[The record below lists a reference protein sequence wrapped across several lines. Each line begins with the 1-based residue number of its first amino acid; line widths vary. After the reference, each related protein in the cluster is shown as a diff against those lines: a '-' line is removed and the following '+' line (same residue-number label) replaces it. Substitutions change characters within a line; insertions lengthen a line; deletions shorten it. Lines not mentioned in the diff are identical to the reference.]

1 LPNPAQFLGNAVGE
15 AAAFA
20 AGVAVAPALHP
31 IVQTVQNEAWRLDP
45 TRPLDAQLI
54 AEAVARGKIDAK
66 TGRLEAEL
74 TGISNAR
81 FDALVDII
89 HGGPGIAQAFE
100 LWRRGA
106 IDDGQFAGAL
116 RLLHI
121 GDDWIAEL
129 EKLHYVRLD
138 PAVVA
143 IAVVRGLIPNNGILP
158 VGPPTTVGKV
168 PAFPVQD
175 IDPFTEA
182 AAAGVDDARLK
193 IMAGIAG
200 RPMGPELA
208 ARATF
213 RGIIL
218 PPDYKRAIAEGD
230 VRNEWADSIFEVS
243 REILTAGQYA
253 ELQLRG
259 YLGGP
264 ERLKLTEQHGMS
276 DADSDLLY
284 NLLGRSIPVHQITTG
299 EARGGVFDAPFD
311 TIPKAYLQSLQ
322 RGNLRP
328 EYYSLA
334 YANRYSLPSAFVLR
348 AITTGG
354 EITPAEAKQLL
365 LEIGWPPELAA
376 TVSAAWGAAA
386 GGGTLDPYVKK
397 AQGQLWTAA
406 HRAAVKNGTPRTTIE
421 PVLMTLVPD
430 LANRDAI
437 FQLWDDERA
446 LDAGTSVTS
455 VA

>member
-1 LPNPAQFLGNAVGE
+1 LPSPTQFLGNAVGE

-20 AGVAVAPALHP
+20 AGLAIAPVLHP
-31 IVQTVQNEAWRLDP
+31 VVQSLTNEAWKLDP
-45 TRPLDAQLI
+45 TKPLDAQLI
-54 AEAVARGKIDAK
+54 AEAVARGKLTADV
-66 TGRLEAEL
+66 GRAEALL
-74 TGISNAR
+74 TGISNSR
-81 FDALVDII
+81 FDSLVDIV
-89 HGGPGIAQAFE
+89 HAGPGIAQAFE

-106 IDDGQFAGAL
+106 ITQGQFEQAL
-116 RLLHI
+116 QLLHI
-121 GDDWIAEL
+121 GPDWIAEL
-129 EKLHYVRLD
+129 EKLHDVRLD

-143 IAVVRGLIPNNGILP
+143 LAVVRGLIPNDGILP

-168 PAFPVQD
+168 AAFPVQD
-175 IDPFTEA
+175 IDPFVEA
-182 AAAGVDDARLK
+182 AAFGVDAERLK
-193 IMAGIAG
+193 VMAGIAG

-218 PPDYKRAIAEGD
+218 DADYKRAIAEGD

-243 REILTAGQYA
+243 RQILTAGQYA

-259 YLGGP
+259 YLSP
-264 ERLKLTEQHGMS
+264 DERKAATEQHGMS
-276 DADSDLLY
+276 DADSELLY

-299 EARGGVFDAPFD
+299 EARGGTFEGDYSTV
-311 TIPKAYLQSLQ
+311 PKAYLQSLE

-354 EITPAEAKQLL
+354 EITQAESKQLL
-365 LEIGWPPELAA
+365 LEIGWPPDLAD
-376 TVSAAWGAAA
+376 TVSAAWAKTA
-386 GGGTLDPYVKK
+386 GGGAADPYVKK

-406 HRAAVKNGTPRTTIE
+406 HKAFVKNSTPRSIVE
-421 PVLMTLVPD
+421 PVLVTLVPD
-430 LANRDAI
+430 LADRDAI
-437 FQLWDDERA
+437 FQLWTDEAA
-446 LDAGTSVTS
+446 LDAGTSPSTLG
-455 VA
+455 

>member
-1 LPNPAQFLGNAVGE
+1 MPNPTQFLGNAVSE

-20 AGVAVAPALHP
+20 AGLAIAPVLHP
-31 IVQTVQNEAWRLDP
+31 VVQSLTNEAWKLDP

-54 AEAVARGKIDAK
+54 AEAVARGKL
-66 TGRLEAEL
+66 TPEVGRGEALL
-74 TGISNAR
+74 TGISNSR
-81 FDALVDII
+81 FDSLVEIL

-100 LWRRGA
+100 LWRRGE
-106 IDDGQFAGAL
+106 IQEGQFRGAL

-121 GDDWIAEL
+121 GDDWIDEL
-129 EKLHYVRLD
+129 ERLHDVRLD

-143 IAVVRGLIPNNGILP
+143 LAVVRGLIPNSGILP

-168 PAFPVQD
+168 AAFPVQA
-175 IDPFTEA
+175 IDPFEEA
-182 AAAGVDDARLK
+182 AAAGVDAERLK
-193 IMAGIAG
+193 VMAGIAG

-213 RGIIL
+213 RGIL
-218 PPDYKRAIAEGD
+218 EDADFKRAIAEGD

-243 REILTAGQYA
+243 RQILTAGQYA

-259 YLGGP
+259 FLSPG
-264 ERLKLTEQHGMS
+264 ERHAATEQHGMS

-299 EARGGVFDAPFD
+299 EARGGTFEGPAD

-328 EYYSLA
+328 EYYNLA
-334 YANRYSLPSAFVLR
+334 YANRYTLPSAFVLR
-348 AITTGG
+348 ALTTGG
-354 EITPAEAKQLL
+354 EVSQAEAKQLL
-365 LEIGWPPELAA
+365 LEIGWPPDLAE
-376 TVSAAWGAAA
+376 TVSQAWAKTA
-386 GGGTLDPYVKK
+386 GGSALDPYVKK

-406 HRAAVKNGTPRTTIE
+406 HRAYVKNGTPRTTIE
-421 PVLMTLVPD
+421 PVLSTLVTD
-430 LANRDAI
+430 LADRDAI
-437 FQLWDDERA
+437 FQLWADEAA
-446 LDAGTSVTS
+446 LDAGTTPTTIG
-455 VA
+455 